1 MQSRRPRSVSATPYR
16 KEEGRI
22 CIDLR
27 LHSARQLFDSRDP
40 APFRERDLDEDA
52 VDYVVDSVE
61 EAPPRLPLKLVV
73 WITDPAESLPD
84 ATIVAAIHTHFHY
97 LLDRVGSNIRKHL
110 RQGQLKLLLGLAIL
124 GVCLTLSRLGLMFP
138 AGALRDILREGFA
151 IVGWVA
157 MWRPA
162 EVLLYDWWPLVQE
175 RHLLQRIA
183 LAEVYIQ
190 HGPAGS
196 VVPSVA
202 TGLPSVPV

>member
-1 MQSRRPRSVSATPYR
+1 MASRRPRSVSATPYR
-16 KEEGRI
+16 TEDGRI

-27 LHSARQLFDSRDP
+27 LRSARQLFDSRDP
-40 APFRERDLDEDA
+40 APFRERDLDENA

-61 EAPPRLPLKLVV
+61 EAPARLPLKLVV
-73 WITDPAESLPD
+73 WITEPDASLPD
-84 ATIVAAIHTHFHY
+84 AIIVEAIHTHFQY
-97 LLDRVGSNIRKHL
+97 LLDRVGSNIKKHL
-110 RQGQLKLLLGLAIL
+110 QQGQLKLLLGLVVLAL
-124 GVCLTLSRLGLMFP
+124 CLTLSRLGLMFP
-138 AGALRDILREGFA
+138 AGAVRDILREGLA
-151 IVGWVA
+151 IIGWVA

-183 LAEVYIQ
+183 QAEVYIQ